1 MKRYWSIIKNGTFS
15 ISVWILFFIVS
26 VVIENWLGT
35 NTMVPAIFAL
45 AVFLISLY
53 TDGYVY
59 GIVASLLSVLV
70 LNYAFTFPFLKFNFS
85 IPENLISAII
95 MLIITILSSA
105 LATKI
110 KSQEM
115 IKAETYKETMR
126 ANLLRAVSHDLRTP
140 LTTIYGSSCAIE
152 EKIEDLSKEQLLQL
166 IQGIKEDSQWLIGM
180 VENLLSVTRIDNDG
194 VKIVKTPTVLE
205 ELVDIVLMRF
215 KKRYPRQKIQVDIP
229 EEFISIPMDAVL
241 IEQVIV
247 NILENAVQHA
257 AGMTKLEL
265 KIFTKGNQAVFEIID
280 DGCGIEKERLDNI
293 FTGYFEM
300 KETPVDHQKRSMGI
314 GLSVCS
320 SIISAHGGT
329 ISAENRKEGGCIFR
343 FILGMEEDACEQ
355 STQSTDN

>member
-1 MKRYWSIIKNGTFS
+1 MKKYWHIIKNCAFS
-15 ISVWILFFIVS
+15 ICVWSVFVIIS
-26 VVIENWLGT
+26 VGVEEWLDSV
-35 NTMVPAIFAL
+35 TMVPAIFAL

-95 MLIITILSSA
+95 MLSITILSSA
-105 LATKI
+105 LATKV
-110 KSQEM
+110 KNQEK

-140 LTTIYGSSCAIE
+140 LTTIYGCSCAIE
-152 EKIEDLSKEQLLQL
+152 EKMEDLSKEQLLQL
-166 IQGIKEDSQWLIGM
+166 IRGIKEDSQWLIGM
-180 VENLLSVTRIDNDG
+180 VENLLSVTRIDNTG

-215 KKRYPRQKIQVDIP
+215 KKRYPGQKIQVDIP

-257 AGMTKLEL
+257 VGMTRLEL
-265 KIFTKGNQAVFEIID
+265 KVFTKGNQAIFEIID
-280 DGCGIEKERLDNI
+280 DGCGIEKELLGNI

-300 KETPVDHQKRSMGI
+300 KEKEAPVDNQKRSMGI

-320 SIISAHGGT
+320 SIISAHGGK
-329 ISAENRKEGGCIFR
+329 ISAENRKEGGCVFR
-343 FILGMEEDACEQ
+343 FVLDMEEEECE
-355 STQSTDN
+355 